1 MKKSPLMSRTM
12 VYVVLAIGT
21 AYMLFPMIWLLSTAS
36 KGMSDLYATSMFDFS
51 DLQLWQNL
59 TTLFAEGG
67 GIFARWY
74 LNSFI
79 YAGVGAGLGA
89 LICVAAGYAFDALR
103 FTGKERWFG
112 MVLIG
117 VLIPTTALALPLYLL
132 ASELSLVNTMW
143 SVLIPV
149 LTFPFGVYLARVF
162 SSGYVPGEVLEAA
175 RIDGASELRTFWSV
189 GRRLIAPGY
198 VTIFLFQFVN
208 IWNNFFLPLVMLS
221 DTSKFPVS
229 LGLYIWN
236 SQAPTDPRFYPLVLT
251 GSLVAILPL
260 VLAFIFLQRFWRTG
274 LNAGSVK

>member
-1 MKKSPLMSRTM
+1 S
-12 VYVVLAIGT
+12 
-21 AYMLFPMIWLLSTAS
+21 
-36 KGMSDLYATSMFDFS
+36 
-51 DLQLWQNL
+51 
-59 TTLFAEGG
+59 
-67 GIFARWY
+67 
-74 LNSFI
+74 
-79 YAGVGAGLGA
+79 
-89 LICVAAGYAFDALR
+89 
-103 FTGKERWFG
+103 
-112 MVLIG
+112 
-117 VLIPTTALALPLYLL
+117 
-132 ASELSLVNTMW
+132 

-175 RIDGASELRTFWSV
+175 RIDGAGELRTFWSV
-189 GRRLIAPGY
+189 GRRLLAPGY

-260 VLAFIFLQRFWRTG
+260 VLAFI
-274 LNAGSVK
+274 